1 MADAARAEDA
11 EVEKAKEA
19 VSGMVVE
26 GVKEDIGVGER
37 KGRKRSGKAGKPN
50 FATTGVRQKWD
61 QCVGMDV
68 DEAMDLISEERPDLK
83 KVIKVKEGSMVT
95 MDMRSDRVRL
105 FYNAQGVV
113 TRAPKV
119 G

>member
-19 VSGMVVE
+19 VSEMVVE
-26 GVKEDIGVGER
+26 GVREDIGVGER

-61 QCVGMDV
+61 QCVGENGPTFLFSRCLHVACRTDKQY
-68 DEAMDLISEERPDLK
+68 RK
-83 KVIKVKEGSMVT
+83 KI
-95 MDMRSDRVRL
+95 
-105 FYNAQGVV
+105 AP
-113 TRAPKV
+113 RASSQ
-119 G
+119 